1 MTENRYSMLVLWS
14 EDDEAFLVNVVE
26 LPGCVAHGDSREE
39 AVKNGLVAIENWIE
53 TAEELKR
60 DIPVPLDV
68 TAFEKMTAQQA
79 QDVRNLFDQAV
90 QKAVNEGLQQLV
102 PEMVKHLQN
111 ALALQQQ
118 SGLVSLYRGGSRIAG
133 LLPTT
138 AEDLELH
145 KR

>member
-1 MTENRYSMLVLWS
+1 MTENHYSMLVLWS
-14 EDDEAFLVNVVE
+14 EDDQAFLAHVVE
-26 LPGCVAHGDSREE
+26 LPGCIAHGESREA
-39 AVKNGLVAIENWIE
+39 AVKNGLIAIENWLE

-60 DIPVPLDV
+60 DIPTPVDV

-79 QDVRNLFDQAV
+79 QDVRNLFEQAV
-90 QKAVNEGLQQLV
+90 KKAVNEALMQLE
-102 PEMVKHLQN
+102 PEMAKHLQN

-133 LLPTT
+133 MLPTT